1 MKSLNY
7 KIITFLLLIIT
18 INGCKPDEAINPK
31 KFVPIPGYN
40 SDNGSSNTGDGLP
53 LGPQGTVK
61 FQIDGV
67 VTTYTNASYEVFY
80 PHTPEA
86 FTSPET
92 GQINILATGAN
103 PAHDLFSL
111 IFLNSKAGI
120 YDIFLINAID
130 LFGGEGDEG
139 KVKVT
144 TFAGGVL
151 QGSFNAKLV
160 GDDNKTH
167 QVIGSF
173 NIKM

>member
-1 MKSLNY
+1 MKSLYY
-7 KIITFLLLIIT
+7 KIIALLFLVIA

-31 KFVPIPGYN
+31 KIVPIPGYN
-40 SDNGSSNTGDGLP
+40 DDNTPNTGDGLP
-53 LGPQGTVK
+53 LGPQGTVE

-67 VTTYTNASYEVFY
+67 KTTYTNVSYEVFY
-80 PHTPEA
+80 PHTPQA
-86 FTSPET
+86 FVSPET
-92 GQINILATGAN
+92 GQINILGTGAN

-111 IFLNSKAGI
+111 IFLNSKAGT

-130 LFGGEGDEG
+130 LFGGDGDDA

-144 TFAGGVL
+144 TFSDGLL
-151 QGSFNAKLV
+151 QGTFNANLT

-167 QVIGSF
+167 KVIGSF

>member
-1 MKSLNY
+1 MKSLSY
-7 KIITFLLLIIT
+7 KVITFLLLIIT

-31 KFVPIPGYN
+31 KFIPIPGYN
-40 SDNGSSNTGDGLP
+40 GDDTPNTGDGLP

-67 VTTYTNASYEVFY
+67 ITTYTNVSYEVFY

-86 FTSPET
+86 FVSPET
-92 GQINILATGAN
+92 GQINILGTGAD

-111 IFLNSKAGI
+111 IFLNSKAGT
-120 YDIFLINAID
+120 YGIFLINAID
-130 LFGGEGDEG
+130 LFGGDGDDG

-144 TFAGGVL
+144 TFSGGLL
-151 QGSFNAKLV
+151 QGTFNANLKD
-160 GDDNKTH
+160 DDNKTH
-167 QVIGSF
+167 KVIGSF